1 MNVYKITDII
11 TCEFLKIPKAMVANP
26 KYRVLSSDA
35 KLTYA
40 LLYDRLSLSK
50 LNGWINED
58 DEVFLIYTREEIAE
72 DLGITYKKAISAFKE
87 LTDASLITEQR
98 CGRGMPNKIY
108 IVKPEL
114 SVPDA
119 KEYVEH
125 ENLRT
130 AKSACLENVEENEIC
145 ENSISEDSTENYD
158 MPNGNIKN
166 FQNGTSRTAELEYQ
180 DMPNQHP
187 NKTNINKTYN
197 SNTNNS
203 QSVIEQDHK
212 FNPPDD
218 GQADEETQD
227 FEKIIENC
235 NLDSFEPE
243 ERKILYDALERMY
256 FTKEFKVGD
265 AVLPQKKVRSRMYE
279 LNSGILRSAIFNL
292 HQNDRK
298 IKNITGYVMSTI
310 FNCITE
316 EYSLLHVDPYL
327 NAMRRKE

>member
-1 MNVYKITDII
+1 
-11 TCEFLKIPKAMVANP
+11 
-26 KYRVLSSDA
+26 
-35 KLTYA
+35 
-40 LLYDRLSLSK
+40 
-50 LNGWINED
+50 
-58 DEVFLIYTREEIAE
+58 
-72 DLGITYKKAISAFKE
+72 
-87 LTDASLITEQR
+87 
-98 CGRGMPNKIY
+98 MPNKIY

-114 SVPDA
+114 SVADA

-145 ENSISEDSTENYD
+145 ENSISEEDTDFLD

-166 FQNGTSRTAELEYQ
+166 FQNSTSRCADSEYQ
-180 DMPNQHP
+180 ELPNQHP
-187 NKTNINKTYN
+187 NQTNINKTYN
-197 SNTNNS
+197 INTNNS
-203 QSVIEQDHK
+203 QSVIEQEQQ
-212 FNPPDD
+212 FNSPDKV
-218 GQADEETQD
+218 GQADEEIHD

-265 AVLPQKKVRSRMYE
+265 AILPQKKVRSRMYE

>member
-1 MNVYKITDII
+1 
-11 TCEFLKIPKAMVANP
+11 
-26 KYRVLSSDA
+26 
-35 KLTYA
+35 
-40 LLYDRLSLSK
+40 
-50 LNGWINED
+50 
-58 DEVFLIYTREEIAE
+58 
-72 DLGITYKKAISAFKE
+72 
-87 LTDASLITEQR
+87 
-98 CGRGMPNKIY
+98 
-108 IVKPEL
+108 
-114 SVPDA
+114 
-119 KEYVEH
+119 
-125 ENLRT
+125 
-130 AKSACLENVEENEIC
+130 
-145 ENSISEDSTENYD
+145 
-158 MPNGNIKN
+158 
-166 FQNGTSRTAELEYQ
+166 
-180 DMPNQHP
+180 MPNQHP
-187 NKTNINKTYN
+187 NQTNINKTYN